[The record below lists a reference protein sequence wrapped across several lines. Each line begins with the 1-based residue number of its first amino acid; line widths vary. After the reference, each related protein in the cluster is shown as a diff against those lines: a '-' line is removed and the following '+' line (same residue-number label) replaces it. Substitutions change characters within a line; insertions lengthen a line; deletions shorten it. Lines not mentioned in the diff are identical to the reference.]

1 MEITNKYNMDII
13 NKNILINDY
22 ILPYISYLWIVI
34 AILTVWA
41 WIYIHN
47 LKSPK
52 LLASRHW
59 IEMIPSAISTLGV
72 LGTFLGITL
81 GLLCFDTNH
90 LTTSIPQLLEGLKTE
105 FFTSLAGMIGSLIL
119 SKKINTIYDRIT
131 GGVSD
136 IEHQAQIQQAF
147 YNQMQTYIEKLTS
160 YISSMNINVGSLSV
174 ATGNIEEQ
182 IKSIT
187 ASVTNIES
195 DSHDTAINT
204 NTIASSGNRVVEFTK
219 DISGKTENISN
230 SMDSVLSAAGNIE
243 ELVGS
248 VKEISNNH
256 ASTSEHIDSRLG
268 ELMDHTEAIVT
279 TESEVSEKIGTLT
292 DRLHGEVVEIED
304 KMDDTNKLLE
314 KKFDEFSELLKK
326 NNTEALVE
334 VMTRVTEEFQSQMNA
349 LIEKL
354 VQENFDQLNKSV
366 EKLNQWQ
373 MENKEMIQSLTSQY
387 KQMADNFSDTSDSL
401 KKVKEDTRSLVS
413 DGGRLEQL
421 VSSLNEVIIQDEKF
435 KQISADLQKTAD
447 LSKSNMESFDQ
458 STRQLNDWVKKQ
470 RNFTDSVAV
479 LIQKL
484 EEINEMRNYASQ
496 FWEDTRSG
504 MNDAV
509 GIISDGTEQLNQQI
523 SGLNQQFYSRLSTTL
538 AQLDACIQSLITNA
552 ANNR

>member
-1 MEITNKYNMDII
+1 MDII
-13 NKNILINDY
+13 NKYILINDY
-22 ILPYISYLWIVI
+22 ILPYIPYLWIVI
-34 AILTVWA
+34 AILTIWA

-47 LKSPK
+47 MKSPK
-52 LLASRHW
+52 LLANRHW
-59 IEMIPSAISTLGV
+59 IEMMPSAVSTLGV

-81 GLLCFDTNH
+81 GLLCFDTND
-90 LTTSIPQLLEGLKTE
+90 LPTSIPQLLEGLKTA

-119 SKKINTIYDRIT
+119 SKKINNVYDKIT

-147 YNQMQTYIEKLTS
+147 YNQMQTYIEQLTS
-160 YISSMNINVGSLSV
+160 SISSMNINIGSLSV
-174 ATGNIEEQ
+174 ATGKIEEQ
-182 IKSIT
+182 INSIT

-195 DSHDTAINT
+195 DSHDTAVNT
-204 NTIASSGNRVVEFTK
+204 NTIASSGNRIVEFTK
-219 DISGKTENISN
+219 DISGKTENISG
-230 SMDSVLSAAGNIE
+230 SMDSVLSATGNIE

-248 VKEISNNH
+248 VKEISQNH
-256 ASTSEHIDSRLG
+256 SSIFEHVDSRLG

-334 VMTRVTEEFQSQMNA
+334 VMTRVTEEFQTQMNA

-373 MENKEMIQSLTSQY
+373 VENKEMIKSLTSQY

-484 EEINEMRNYASQ
+484 EEINEMRNYASK
-496 FWEDTRSG
+496 FWEDTKSG

-509 GIISDGTEQLNQQI
+509 GIISNGTEQLNQQI